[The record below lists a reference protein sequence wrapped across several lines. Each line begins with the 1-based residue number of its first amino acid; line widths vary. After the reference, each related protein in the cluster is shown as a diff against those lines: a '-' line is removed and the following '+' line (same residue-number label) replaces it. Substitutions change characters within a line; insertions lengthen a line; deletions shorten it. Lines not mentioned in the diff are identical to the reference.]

1 MASLQSLTEE
11 QSNIE
16 FLLSSLVE
24 QRANEQNRQQA
35 LEASKNGICVRIE
48 QLERGI
54 SALVSEGRGNEEAIR
69 NLEAFCERTR
79 RELELVPENSHAD
92 PADPGR
98 REGMD
103 VI

>member
-24 QRANEQNRQQA
+24 QRADEQTRQQA
-35 LEASKNGICVRIE
+35 LEEARRAICARIE
-48 QLERGI
+48 RLERSI
-54 SALVSEGRGNEEAIR
+54 LALESEGRGNEEAVR

-79 RELELVPENSHAD
+79 RALELVPENNNAD